1 MAWQKIVVITFGN
14 HFAHKITRTLRLLGF
29 HAEIA
34 APSVQLEDLKGA
46 AGIILS
52 DGPESLQDSKEP
64 VFNTELLSLEVPIL
78 GIGYGHLLL
87 AHLCGGK
94 VGRAL
99 IGEFGFAQMNQ
110 NRATYS
116 PLLLNLEDSIRVS
129 VSHRDEVL
137 QLPPGFEMVAS
148 TEVCSYAAIQDLNRR
163 RFGFQGNIESKETDC
178 GPTILK
184 NFARFCGMEKNWDQD
199 IVLELMLAKIRFT
212 ARDKKVLTFLSG
224 GVDSTVAFTLLNKAL
239 GQSRV
244 LGIHIDNGFLR
255 KNESKDIACRYQEFG
270 FKNFVVANAAPQFLK
285 LMDKEVNPKRKR
297 LLERAYFIH
306 VQNKMMEKLKLNP
319 DEWLVALNTL
329 YSDSLLPDNIRNLYS
344 IKTDS
349 KPLEGIQAHI
359 RKGLF
364 IEPLKELY
372 KDEVKIIGRRMGL
385 RDEMVNSHPFPE
397 PGLAINV
404 LCSTGILSPKDRSV
418 LSSIQLSTLNLIN
431 KEGLQATTATVLP
444 VRAAGM
450 QTHFRSYRFP
460 VALSFNSDGQ
470 RDWLT
475 VLQSLEHQQ
484 DELVDFELTEEK
496 KLLPWYHIPRWRVLE
511 RVSSFITDSLE
522 EVSRVVVRLYQRPEI
537 TMQLQEGYCTKERLD
552 QTREADFI
560 VLEELKRFGWYE
572 EIFQHLT
579 INLPYA
585 SRPDHCSIVLRPV
598 VSDDVETA
606 EFAHM
611 NHQVLDAIMTRLVQL
626 PFVDAIYYDITN
638 KPPATFS
645 WE

>member
-1 MAWQKIVVITFGN
+1 MAWQKIVVINFGN

-34 APSVQLEDLKGA
+34 SPSAQREDLKGA

-52 DGPESLQDSKEP
+52 DGPESLQDSKAP
-64 VFNTELLSLEVPIL
+64 IFNTELLGLDVPIL

-87 AHLCGGK
+87 AHLSGGK

-110 NRATYS
+110 NLATYS
-116 PLLLNLEDSIRVS
+116 PLLLSLEESIKVS
-129 VSHRDEVL
+129 VSHQDEVL

-148 TEVCSYAAIQDLNRR
+148 TKVCSYAAIQDLNQR

-184 NFARFCGMEKNWDQD
+184 NFARFCGMEKNWDRD

-212 ARDKKVLTFLSG
+212 ARDKKVLIFLSG
-224 GVDSTVAFTLLNKAL
+224 GVDSNVAFTLLNKSL
-239 GQSRV
+239 GQNRV

-255 KNESKDIACRYQEFG
+255 KNESKNIARRYREFG
-270 FKNFVVANAAPQFLK
+270 FKNFVVANAARSFLQV
-285 LMDKEVNPKRKR
+285 MGKEVNPHRKR
-297 LLERAYFIH
+297 QLEHAYFLH
-306 VQNKMMEKLKLNP
+306 VQNKMMDKLNLNP

-329 YSDSLLPDNIRNLYS
+329 YSDSLLPDNLKERYV
-344 IKTDS
+344 
-349 KPLEGIQAHI
+349 IQDNP
-359 RKGLF
+359 KENVGVQGLIQRGMV

-372 KDEVKIIGRRMGL
+372 KDEVKIIGRRMKL
-385 RDEMVNSHPFPE
+385 QDEMIDRHPFPE
-397 PGLAINV
+397 QGLAINV
-404 LCSTGILSPKDRSV
+404 LCSGGILTHQDRQI
-418 LSSIQLSTLNLIN
+418 LSQVQLAVLNLIS
-431 KEGLQATTATVLP
+431 KEGLQATSAEVLP
-444 VRAAGM
+444 VRTAGI
-450 QTHFRSYRFP
+450 QTDFRAYRFP
-460 VALSFNSDGQ
+460 VALSFDSDGH

-475 VLQSLEHQQ
+475 VLQSLENQQ
-484 DELVDFELTEEK
+484 EELDFELTEEQK
-496 KLLPWYHIPRWRVLE
+496 NLPWYHIPRWRVLD
-511 RVSSFITDSLE
+511 RVSSFITDSLP
-522 EVSRVVVRLYQRPEI
+522 EVSRVVVRLYQRHGI
-537 TMQLQEGYCTKERLD
+537 TLKLQEGYCSKERLD

-585 SRPDHCSIVLRPV
+585 SCPEHCSIVLRPV

-611 NHQVLDAIMTRLVQL
+611 NHQVLDAIMKRLVQL
-626 PFVDAIYYDITN
+626 PYVDAIYYDITN
-638 KPPATFS
+638 KPPAAFS

>member
-1 MAWQKIVVITFGN
+1 MAWQKIAVINFGS

-34 APSVQLEDLKGA
+34 SPSAQLEDLKGA

-52 DGPESLQDSKEP
+52 DGPESLQDPKAPSFNKEI
-64 VFNTELLSLEVPIL
+64 LSLEVPVL

-99 IGEFGFAQMNQ
+99 IGEFGFAQTNQ
-110 NRATYS
+110 NLATYS
-116 PLLLNLEDSIRVS
+116 PLMLNLDESIRVS

-148 TEVCSYAAIQDLNRR
+148 TKVCSYAAIQDLNQG

-178 GPTILK
+178 GPTILR

-212 ARDKKVLTFLSG
+212 AKDKKVLTFLSG

-239 GQSRV
+239 GQNRV

-255 KNESKDIACRYQEFG
+255 KNESRLIAKRYWDFG
-270 FKNFVVANAAPQFLK
+270 FKNFVVANAAHSFLK
-285 LMDKEVNPKRKR
+285 LMGKEVNPKRKR

-306 VQNKMMEKLKLNP
+306 VQNKMMEKLNLNP

-329 YSDSLLPDNIRNLYS
+329 YSDSLLPDSIRNLYS

-359 RKGLF
+359 QKGLF

-372 KDEVKIIGRRMGL
+372 KDEVRIIGRRMGL
-385 RDEMVNSHPFPE
+385 RDEMVDRHPFPE

-404 LCSTGILSPKDRSV
+404 LCSTGTLSPKDRSI
-418 LSSIQLSTLNLIN
+418 LSSIQMSILNLIN
-431 KEGLQATTATVLP
+431 KEGLQATSATVLP

-450 QTHFRSYRFP
+450 QTDFRSYRFP
-460 VALSFNSDGQ
+460 VALTFNSDGQ

-475 VLQSLEHQQ
+475 VLQSLENQQ
-484 DELVDFELTEEK
+484 EELVDFELTEDK
-496 KLLPWYHIPRWRVLE
+496 RMLPWYRIPRWRVLE

-522 EVSRVVVRLYQRPEI
+522 EVSRVVVQLFQRPD
-537 TMQLQEGYCTKERLD
+537 TSLRLQEGYCDQRRLD
-552 QTREADFI
+552 QTRAADII
-560 VLEELKRFGWYE
+560 VLEELKQFGWYE

-585 SRPDHCSIVLRPV
+585 SCPEHCSIVLRPV

-611 NHQVLDAIMTRLVQL
+611 NHQVLDAIMKRLVLL
-626 PFVDAIYYDITN
+626 PYVDAIYYDITN
-638 KPPATFS
+638 KPPAAFS

>member
-1 MAWQKIVVITFGN
+1 MAWQKIIVVNFGN

-34 APSVQLEDLKGA
+34 SPSAPLEDLRGA

-52 DGPESLQDSKEP
+52 DGPESLQDSKTP
-64 VFNTELLSLEVPIL
+64 SFNKEILSLEVPIL

-87 AHLCGGK
+87 AHLCGGA

-116 PLLLNLEDSIRVS
+116 PLLLDVEESTQVS

-148 TEVCSYAAIQDLNRR
+148 TKVCSYAAIQDLNQR
-163 RFGFQGNIESKETDC
+163 RFGFQGNIESKETEC
-178 GPTILK
+178 GPTILR

-212 ARDKKVLTFLSG
+212 AKDKKVLIFLSG
-224 GVDSTVAFTLLNKAL
+224 GVDSNVAFTLLNKSL

-255 KNESKDIACRYQEFG
+255 KNESKNIARRYQEFG
-270 FKNFVVANAAPQFLK
+270 FKNFVVANAAHSFLQV
-285 LMDKEVNPKRKR
+285 MGTEVDPKRKR
-297 LLERAYFIH
+297 QLEHAYFLH
-306 VQNKMMEKLKLNP
+306 VQNKMMERLHLNP
-319 DEWLVALNTL
+319 DQWLVAINTL
-329 YSDSLLPDNIRNLYS
+329 YSDSLLPDNLKERYA
-344 IKTDS
+344 
-349 KPLEGIQAHI
+349 IQDDP
-359 RKGLF
+359 RKNVGVQGLIQRGMV

-372 KDEVKIIGRRMGL
+372 KDEVKIIGRRMKL
-385 RDEMVNSHPFPE
+385 RDEMIDRHPFPE

-404 LCSTGILSPKDRSV
+404 LCSRGVLSHQDRQILSQV
-418 LSSIQLSTLNLIN
+418 QLAVLNLIS
-431 KEGLQATTATVLP
+431 KEGLQATSAEVLP
-444 VRAAGM
+444 VRTAGL
-450 QTHFRSYRFP
+450 QADFRAYRFP
-460 VALSFNSDGQ
+460 VALSFDSDGH

-475 VLQSLEHQQ
+475 VLQSLEAQQ
-484 DELVDFELTEEK
+484 EELDFELTEEQRN
-496 KLLPWYHIPRWRVLE
+496 LPWYHIPRWRVLD
-511 RVSSFITDSLE
+511 RVSSFITDSLP
-522 EVSRVVVRLYQRPEI
+522 EVSRVVVRLYQRQGI
-537 TMQLQEGYCTKERLD
+537 TLKLQEGYCTKERLD
-552 QTREADFI
+552 QTREADCI
-560 VLEELKRFGWYE
+560 VLEELKLFGWYE
-572 EIFQHLT
+572 EITQHLT

-585 SRPDHCSIVLRPV
+585 SHPKHCSLVLRPV

-611 NHQVLDAIMTRLVQL
+611 NHQVLDAIMRRLVQL

-638 KPPATFS
+638 KPPAPFS